1 MEAARVRAANASEV
15 VCAAWA
21 SELVRG
27 VAWLEDVGAKWV
39 RPHRFWPEQERA
51 LGSCAAWYPGI
62 YRQMAPCCAGVR
74 LEFETDAS
82 ELVLEIALDAEPAA
96 TSRVLAG
103 VAEKGLLAPGAHD
116 ALTVDVDGKRLED
129 VPLDGVEPPAE
140 HGPRGSE
147 VAFELA
153 AGAAS
158 GDLLQL
164 PGFADASHVCVWLP
178 ALRGARL
185 GRVRG
190 NGTFLRPTGRD
201 VPARRLLVLGDS
213 VAQGFVCDSPAASW
227 PSIIARERGLELV
240 NQSVGGQVYQP
251 SALVG
256 LDRLDAPDVV
266 IVALGANY
274 SYGRSSVAVVS
285 REVTEYLSRV
295 DALWPD
301 ASLLVMV
308 PPADGKTSVPGSC
321 YPFIGKIIGDAVVRV
336 SARRVSEGRAAV
348 YEVMQP
354 ELGEELL
361 SDADGHPTAEGARIL
376 AGFVGARLDEL
387 LECTCLRDFGQF
399 GRCGACL
406 GTAATPEDAIAGEQ
420 DDDSADTIED
430 EE

>member
-27 VAWLEDVGAKWV
+27 AVWLEDVGAKWV

-74 LEFETDAS
+74 LEFETDAT

-116 ALTVDVDGKRLED
+116 ALAVDVDGERLAD

-140 HGPRGSE
+140 RGARGSE

-153 AGAAS
+153 DGAAS

-164 PGFADASHVCVWLP
+164 PGFADASRVCVWLP

-185 GRVRG
+185 GRVCG
-190 NGTFLRPTGRD
+190 NGTFLHPVKRD
-201 VPARRLLVLGDS
+201 VPACRLLVLGDS

-227 PSIIARERGLELV
+227 PAIVARERGLDLV
-240 NQSVGGQVYQP
+240 NQSVGGQVFQP

-256 LDRLDAPDVV
+256 LDRLDAPDAV

-274 SYGRSSVAVVS
+274 SYGRASVAVVS

-308 PPADGKTSVPGSC
+308 PSTDGKTSVPGSC
-321 YPFIGKIIGDAVVRV
+321 YPFIEKIIGDAVARVR
-336 SARRVSEGRAAV
+336 ARRVSEGRAAV
-348 YEVMQP
+348 YEVAQP

-361 SDADGHPTAEGARIL
+361 SDADGHPTAEGAQIL
-376 AGFVGARLDEL
+376 ADFVDARLDEL

-420 DDDSADTIED
+420 GDDPAVSIEY

>member
-27 VAWLEDVGAKWV
+27 AAWLEDAGAKWV

-153 AGAAS
+153 AGAVS

-190 NGTFLRPTGRD
+190 NGTFLRPTG
-201 VPARRLLVLGDS
+201 VTCP
-213 VAQGFVCDSPAASW
+213 PAASSSSATPW
-227 PSIIARERGLELV
+227 PRASCVTLP
-240 NQSVGGQVYQP
+240 QP
-251 SALVG
+251 LGPPSSPVS
-256 LDRLDAPDVV
+256 
-266 IVALGANY
+266 VALN
-274 SYGRSSVAVVS
+274 S
-285 REVTEYLSRV
+285 
-295 DALWPD
+295 
-301 ASLLVMV
+301 
-308 PPADGKTSVPGSC
+308 
-321 YPFIGKIIGDAVVRV
+321 
-336 SARRVSEGRAAV
+336 
-348 YEVMQP
+348 
-354 ELGEELL
+354 
-361 SDADGHPTAEGARIL
+361 
-376 AGFVGARLDEL
+376 
-387 LECTCLRDFGQF
+387 
-399 GRCGACL
+399 
-406 GTAATPEDAIAGEQ
+406 
-420 DDDSADTIED
+420 
-430 EE
+430 